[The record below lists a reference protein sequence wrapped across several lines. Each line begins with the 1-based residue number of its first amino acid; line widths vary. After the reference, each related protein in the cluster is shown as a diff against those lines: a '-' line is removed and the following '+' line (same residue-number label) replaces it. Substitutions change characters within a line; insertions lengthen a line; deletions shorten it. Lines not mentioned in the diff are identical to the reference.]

1 MIENKIDW
9 VTIML
14 YAAIIIFGWL
24 NIYAACYDESHSAI
38 LDLTTKHGKQLLW
51 IAVSLLLAVVITHIR
66 PSLYSA
72 TAYIIYL
79 IILGLLV
86 ITLFIG
92 SVIKGGQSW
101 IDFGFFKF
109 QPSEFAKFATA
120 LALAKYIS
128 SLDNENDYNNP
139 RTKVIAWTLILIPA
153 ALILLQHDTGSAL
166 VFASFLLPLYR
177 HGMSAKILVMGLVAV
192 ILFVVAL
199 LVEKYIIIGVLAAI
213 GMLYLFVWL
222 SKRTRKHYIWTIAI
236 FLICSIF
243 TFSVD
248 FVFDNI
254 LEKHQRDRIYVL
266 LGKTE
271 DKKGSGYN
279 VYQSKIAIGSGGL
292 TGKGFLNGTITK
304 ADFVPEQE
312 TDFIFCTVGEEWGF
326 LGSSAALL
334 LYIGLLMRLVR
345 LADRQRSRF
354 SRFYGFSV
362 ASILFIHIFI
372 NIGMVLGLLPVIGIP
387 LPFFSYGGSSL
398 MAFTILLFIFL
409 RLDQSRTELV

>member
-51 IAVSLLLAVVITHIR
+51 IAVSLLLALVITHIR

-79 IILGLLV
+79 VILGLLV

-213 GMLYLFVWL
+213 GLLYLFVWL

>member
-51 IAVSLLLAVVITHIR
+51 IAVSLLLALVITHIR

-213 GMLYLFVWL
+213 GLLYLFVWL

-334 LYIGLLMRLVR
+334 LYIGLLMRIVR

>member
-334 LYIGLLMRLVR
+334 LYIGLLMRIVR